1 MHTSALQAD
10 VLKESVPAVVDMLAD
25 TVLHP
30 KFLPWELE
38 EEKAAVK
45 AELDAAA
52 KNPQVPQTQ
61 VHGGARLKFSTTPR
75 PSRSSPAALLPC
87 RALWP
92 NIPPLARRSC

>member
-1 MHTSALQAD
+1 VHTSALQAD

-52 KNPQVPQTQ
+52 KTPQVPQTQ
-61 VHGGARLKFSTTPR
+61 VHGGARLKFSTTTR
-75 PSRSSPAALLPC
+75 PSRSSPAALLPS

-92 NIPPLARRSC
+92 NIPPLALRSC